1 MIKFLKPKVV
11 FHDGPEMEGV
21 TFGQSENYLWL
32 TFPGANL
39 SDIFALMSD
48 KSKLDE
54 INAYYLNR
62 HYTFRKFVNLNL
74 IRMTYNNEAVEVRL
88 YGDDGYSVEDEF
100 IKAEKKPEE
109 EAPEKEAEA

>member
-1 MIKFLKPKVV
+1 M
-11 FHDGPEMEGV
+11 
-21 TFGQSENYLWL
+21 
-32 TFPGANL
+32 
-39 SDIFALMSD
+39 
-48 KSKLDE
+48 
-54 INAYYLNR
+54 
-62 HYTFRKFVNLNL
+62 NLNL